1 LSKGI
6 YFKKSLIEKLNA
18 KVAALSPN
26 MKGFALYTS
35 EFG

>member
-1 LSKGI
+1 LPKGI
-6 YFKKSLIEKLNA
+6 YLKKSLIEKLNA

-26 MKGFALYTS
+26 MKDFVSRTT